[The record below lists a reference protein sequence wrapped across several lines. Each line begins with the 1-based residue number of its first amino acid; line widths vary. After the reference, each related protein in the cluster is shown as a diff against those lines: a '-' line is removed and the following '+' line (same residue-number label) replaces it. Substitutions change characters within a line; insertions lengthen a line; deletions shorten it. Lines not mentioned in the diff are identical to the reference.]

1 MSQIIYIN
9 IEQVVSI
16 HKNTVYLSG
25 GGSIDHFDLG
35 RLESVL
41 DHIQNDDYYPTFEDK
56 LTHLFF
62 STNQFHCFHDGNK
75 RLSIALSAF
84 MLILNGYLY
93 CSSKFIKELENI
105 SYHVA
110 AGKINKDLLKEIIE
124 SILFEDYDNDEQLKL
139 KILQAIQ
146 DNDEL

>member
-1 MSQIIYIN
+1 MSKIIYIN
-9 IEQVVSI
+9 IEQVLSI
-16 HKNTVYLSG
+16 HRNTVALSG

-41 DHIQNDDYYPTFEDK
+41 EHIQNDEYYPTFEDK

-75 RLSIALSAF
+75 RLSIALSAY

-93 CSSKFIKELENI
+93 CSSNFIRELENI

-110 AGKINKDLLKEIIE
+110 AGKIKKELLKEIIE
-124 SILFEDYDNDEQLKL
+124 SILLEDYANDDSLKL
-139 KILQAIQ
+139 KILQAIL
-146 DNDEL
+146 N

>member
-1 MSQIIYIN
+1 
-9 IEQVVSI
+9 
-16 HKNTVYLSG
+16 
-25 GGSIDHFDLG
+25 
-35 RLESVL
+35 
-41 DHIQNDDYYPTFEDK
+41 
-56 LTHLFF
+56 
-62 STNQFHCFHDGNK
+62 
-75 RLSIALSAF
+75 

>member
-1 MSQIIYIN
+1 MSKIIYIN
-9 IEQVVSI
+9 IEQVLSI
-16 HKNTVYLSG
+16 HRNTVALSG

-41 DHIQNDDYYPTFEDK
+41 EHIQNDEYYPTFEDK

-75 RLSIALSAF
+75 RLSIALSAY

-93 CSSKFIKELENI
+93 CSSNFIRELENI

-110 AGKINKDLLKEIIE
+110 AGKIKKELLKEIIE
-124 SILFEDYDNDEQLKL
+124 SILLEDYENDDSLKL

-146 DNDEL
+146 N